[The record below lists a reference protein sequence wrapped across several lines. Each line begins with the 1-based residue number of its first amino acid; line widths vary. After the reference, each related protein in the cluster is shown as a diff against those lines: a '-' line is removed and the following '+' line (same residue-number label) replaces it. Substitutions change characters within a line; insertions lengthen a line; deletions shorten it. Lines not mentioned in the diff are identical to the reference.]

1 MLKIFEVYGRARSTE
16 TMGTFVTPGTKVLK
30 DWRPMI
36 MTVDND
42 RHHYEIVERRDTD
55 DYIHARS

>member
-1 MLKIFEVYGRARSTE
+1 
-16 TMGTFVTPGTKVLK
+16 MGTFVTPGTKVLK

-42 RHHYEIVERRDTD
+42 RHHYEIVERRETD
-55 DYIHARS
+55 DYIPARS